1 MDISNLVIGNSEA
14 EARVI
19 AAIVSNVLQYEDKC
33 QKKGSFVLGSTVDGS
48 DVFFEIVSYDLKK
61 GALLFDGSDSR
72 RIAESI
78 VQNDTLTSYLTE
90 VEVIHEDLGRR
101 YMALFASNNMRY
113 ICAFICEEA
122 GEEVYVYAAVAKAL
136 SLMYDDEELRD
147 STARLFIEELEDH
160 PGILALE
167 EYVEKLFNE
176 AKLPAIRDWKAS
188 L

>member
-1 MDISNLVIGNSEA
+1 MHCKLS
-14 EARVI
+14 
-19 AAIVSNVLQYEDKC
+19 EDKC
-33 QKKGSFVLGSTVDGS
+33 PKKGSFVLGSTVDGS
-48 DVFFEIVSYDLKK
+48 DVFSEIVLYDLKK

-78 VQNDTLTSYLTE
+78 VQNDTLTSYLTG

-113 ICAFICEEA
+113 ICEEA

-136 SLMYDDEELRD
+136 SRIHDDDEELRD